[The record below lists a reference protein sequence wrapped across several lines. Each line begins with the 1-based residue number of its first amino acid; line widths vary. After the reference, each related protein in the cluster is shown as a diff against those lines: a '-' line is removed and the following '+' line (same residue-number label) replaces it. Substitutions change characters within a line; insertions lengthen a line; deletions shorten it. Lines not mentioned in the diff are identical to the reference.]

1 MTEML
6 KTLPLGVENFTEIIN
21 NNLYYVDK
29 TPLIR
34 DILQDGAKITLFTR
48 PRRFGKTLMMSMLR
62 SFFEV
67 GTDPALFDG
76 LAIADEKVLC
86 EQYLGKYPV
95 ISVSLKDVA
104 GKDFSQA
111 VNALN
116 RVLQTEIR
124 RHQYL
129 IESHVLSE
137 IDITQYKQLLST
149 GFDAQ
154 NERTVSLLSE
164 LLSKHFDQKVIIL
177 IDEYDVPL
185 AKAYDY
191 GYYNEMVIL
200 IRNVLHQALK
210 TNDHLQMA
218 VLTGCM
224 RVAKESIFTGLNNLK
239 VQSII
244 DTRYDE
250 YFGFTD
256 AEVKEMLTYYGFAE
270 KYQTARLWYDGYT
283 FGRQSVYCPWDVIN
297 YIFDLRADPNIRAQN
312 YWINSSSNDIIRRF
326 LDKADDTTRWEL
338 EQLIEGK
345 TIEKEIYAE
354 LTYGELDKTIDH
366 LWSVLFTT
374 GYLTYEPSSSN
385 ERYNDDTFGSGLHLN
400 TLLLKIPN
408 EEIRYIFKNQI
419 YVWFNDHVETDAERY
434 KSFSQAF
441 IDGDAQKIEE
451 MFTAYLSE
459 SISIRDTSIKKAMKE
474 NFYHGILLGILRFRR
489 DWIVR
494 SNQESEDGYNDI
506 MIMYNPKKIGIVIEV
521 KYADNKDLDAEC
533 SKALDQIE
541 RLHYT
546 QALEEHEPVMIY
558 KYAIACYKKR
568 CKVVIHTENFES

>member
-1 MTEML
+1 
-6 KTLPLGVENFTEIIN
+6 
-21 NNLYYVDK
+21 
-29 TPLIR
+29 
-34 DILQDGAKITLFTR
+34 
-48 PRRFGKTLMMSMLR
+48 MMSMLR

-86 EQYLGKYPV
+86 EQYLGKHPV
-95 ISVSLKDVA
+95 ISVSLKDVV

-111 VNALN
+111 ANALN

-129 IESHVLSE
+129 IESNVLSE

-149 GFDAQ
+149 GFDAH

-164 LLSKHFDQKVIIL
+164 LLSKYFDQKVIIL

-200 IRNVLHQALK
+200 IRNVLHQALT
-210 TNDHLQMA
+210 TNDYLQMA

-224 RVAKESIFTGLNNLK
+224 RVAKESIVTVLNNLK

-312 YWINSSSNDIIRRF
+312 YWINSSSNDVIRRF

-385 ERYNDDTFGSGLHLN
+385 ERYDDTFGSGLHLN

-408 EEIRYIFKNQI
+408 EEIRYIFKNQT

-434 KSFSQAF
+434 KSVSQAF

-451 MFTAYLSE
+451 MFTTYLSE

-474 NFYHGILLGILRFRR
+474 NFYHGIL
-489 DWIVR
+489 
-494 SNQESEDGYNDI
+494 
-506 MIMYNPKKIGIVIEV
+506 
-521 KYADNKDLDAEC
+521 
-533 SKALDQIE
+533 QIP
-541 RLHYT
+541 YT
-546 QALEEHEPVMIY
+546 QPHLHGDTAPQCRSHSPTV
-558 KYAIACYKKR
+558 
-568 CKVVIHTENFES
+568 TEKSTRKPAGAFPPP

>member
-1 MTEML
+1 MSEML
-6 KTLPLGVENFTEIIN
+6 KSLPLGVENFNEIIHN
-21 NNLYYVDK
+21 HLYYVDK
-29 TPLIR
+29 TALIR
-34 DILQDGAKITLFTR
+34 DIIEDGAKITLFTR
-48 PRRFGKTLMMSMLR
+48 PRRFGKTLTMSMLR
-62 SFFEV
+62 SFFEI

-76 LAIADEKVLC
+76 LKIFDETALC
-86 EQYLGKYPV
+86 EQHLGKFPV
-95 ISVSLKDVA
+95 ISVSLKDVL
-104 GKDFSQA
+104 GRDFQQA

-116 RVLQTEIR
+116 GVLQTEIR

-129 IESHVLSE
+129 LDSTTLSRVD
-137 IDITQYKQLLST
+137 IDQYRRLLSDD
-149 GFDAQ
+149 FDVQ
-154 NERTVSLLSE
+154 NERTISLLSE
-164 LLSKHFDQKVIIL
+164 LLSKHFNQKVIIL

-239 VQSII
+239 VRSIT
-244 DTRYDE
+244 DVLFDE

-256 AEVKEMLTYYGFAE
+256 EEVKEMLAYYGFE
-270 KYQTARLWYDGYT
+270 DQYPTVKQWYNGYR
-283 FGRQSVYCPWDVIN
+283 FGDNYIYCPWDVIN
-297 YIFDLRADPNIRAQN
+297 YVADLRTVPNLQPQN
-312 YWINSSSNDIIRRF
+312 YWSNTSSNDIIRRF

-345 TIEKEIYAE
+345 TVEKVLYEE
-354 LTYGELDKTIDH
+354 LTYAELDKTIDH

-374 GYLTYEPSSSN
+374 GYLTCTEPQNVPDRSFFASV
-385 ERYNDDTFGSGLHLN
+385 GSGLYQQ
-400 TLLLKIPN
+400 TYQLKIPN
-408 EEIRYIFKNQI
+408 EEIRSIFKGHVYI
-419 YVWFNDHVETDAERY
+419 WFCEQVETDAERY

-441 IDGDAQKIEE
+441 IDGDAQKIED
-451 MFTAYLSE
+451 MFTAYLTE
-459 SISIRDTSIKKAMKE
+459 AISIRDTSVKKAMKE

-494 SNQESEDGYNDI
+494 SNQESGDGYNDI

-521 KYADNKDLDAEC
+521 KYADNKNLDAEC
-533 SKALDQIE
+533 IDALDQIE
-541 RLHYT
+541 KLHYT
-546 QALEEHEPVMIY
+546 QALEEHEPEKIY

-568 CKVVIHTENFES
+568 CKVKLLEETCE